1 LPSADIRVF
10 LSYGNHDAVSKL
22 TRSVPLPKNVFSF
35 PANRPATEVIE
46 SLGVAIHGQSFATEA
61 VTTDLSAAYPAPRA
75 GLLNIGVLHTAL
87 SGREGHQ
94 PYAPTTA
101 DRLTDKGYDYWALG
115 HVHNREI
122 VRQSPW
128 IVFPGNTQG
137 RHARETGAKGCM
149 VVEAEPGVGIRSV
162 EFVPTDVARWHH
174 LGIDIAA
181 LSSEDDLHAAVQAE
195 VRAAQVSAED
205 RMLALRLT
213 LAGRGPLHHAIV
225 SNREAIRAQLA
236 ASIGEASA
244 GMAWLEK
251 VRIKV
256 TAPLDLPRLAERDDP
271 IGLLIRSID
280 SLAADPGSSSRW
292 PSRCSPTSGKN
303 SRSNCAGPD
312 SAWALDSPEAL
323 ADALANARE
332 RLLAAIAAEDAM
344 KIEQIDLKAYG
355 HFTSRRLLLGGAA
368 NLHIICGPNEA
379 GKTTLWRA
387 INGALFGIPE
397 RTQDS
402 FLHEA
407 RKLRIGLALDRARS
421 GERLAVMRRKG
432 RVNTLLRYDPTTGN
446 ESARHGAGRP
456 SSRLARR
463 PQSGA
468 VPGHVQ
474 PRPRR
479 PGARRRSAGARPGR
493 CRRKPLRSRRRPD
506 FDPRAACQ
514 ARSRGRSACSN
525 HAHRPR

>member
-1 LPSADIRVF
+1 MRFIHCADIHLDSPLRGLELYDGAPAEEMRHATRRAFANVVDLAIERSADFVLIAGDIFDGDWPDFNTGLYFASQLRRLAGADIRVF

-101 DRLTDKGYDYWALG
+101 DRLSDKGYDYWALG

-149 VVEAEPGVGIRSV
+149 VVEAEVGVGIRSV
-162 EFVPTDVARWHH
+162 EFVATDVARWHH
-174 LGIDIAA
+174 LAIDIAA
-181 LSSEDDLHAAVQAE
+181 LASADELHAAVQAA
-195 VRAAQVSAED
+195 VRAVQVLAEE
-205 RMLALRLT
+205 RILALRLT

-244 GMAWLEK
+244 GRAWLEK

-271 IGLLIRSID
+271 IGLLIRSIE
-280 SLAADPGSSSRW
+280 SLEADPVMLQALAESVLSDLGQKLPAELRGS
-292 PSRCSPTSGKN
+292 
-303 SRSNCAGPD
+303 D
-312 SAWALDSPEAL
+312 SAWALDSPAAL
-323 ADALANARE
+323 ADALGHARE
-332 RLLAAIAAEDAM
+332 RLLAAIAAED
-344 KIEQIDLKAYG
+344 
-355 HFTSRRLLLGGAA
+355 T
-368 NLHIICGPNEA
+368 P
-379 GKTTLWRA
+379 
-387 INGALFGIPE
+387 
-397 RTQDS
+397 
-402 FLHEA
+402 
-407 RKLRIGLALDRARS
+407 
-421 GERLAVMRRKG
+421 
-432 RVNTLLRYDPTTGN
+432 
-446 ESARHGAGRP
+446 
-456 SSRLARR
+456 
-463 PQSGA
+463 
-468 VPGHVQ
+468 
-474 PRPRR
+474 
-479 PGARRRSAGARPGR
+479 
-493 CRRKPLRSRRRPD
+493 
-506 FDPRAACQ
+506 
-514 ARSRGRSACSN
+514 
-525 HAHRPR
+525 

>member
-1 LPSADIRVF
+1 MRFIHCADIHLDSPLRGLELYDGAPAEEMRHATRRAFANVVDLAIERSADFVLIAGDIFDGDWPDFNTGLYFASQLRRLAGADIRVF

-61 VTTDLSAAYPAPRA
+61 VTTDLSAAYAEPRA

-101 DRLTDKGYDYWALG
+101 DRLSDKGYDYWALG

-149 VVEAEPGVGIRSV
+149 VVEAEVGVGIRSV
-162 EFVPTDVARWHH
+162 EFVATDVARWHH
-174 LGIDIAA
+174 LAIDIAGLA
-181 LSSEDDLHAAVQAE
+181 SADELHAAVQAA
-195 VRAAQVSAED
+195 VRAVQVLAEE
-205 RMLALRLT
+205 RILALRLT

-244 GMAWLEK
+244 GRAWLEK

-271 IGLLIRSID
+271 IGLLIRSIESLEAD
-280 SLAADPGSSSRW
+280 PVMLQSLAESVLSDLGQKLPAELRGS
-292 PSRCSPTSGKN
+292 
-303 SRSNCAGPD
+303 D
-312 SAWALDSPEAL
+312 SAWALDSPDAL
-323 ADALANARE
+323 ADALAHARE
-332 RLLAAIAAEDAM
+332 RLLAAIAAED
-344 KIEQIDLKAYG
+344 
-355 HFTSRRLLLGGAA
+355 T
-368 NLHIICGPNEA
+368 P
-379 GKTTLWRA
+379 
-387 INGALFGIPE
+387 
-397 RTQDS
+397 
-402 FLHEA
+402 
-407 RKLRIGLALDRARS
+407 
-421 GERLAVMRRKG
+421 
-432 RVNTLLRYDPTTGN
+432 
-446 ESARHGAGRP
+446 
-456 SSRLARR
+456 
-463 PQSGA
+463 
-468 VPGHVQ
+468 
-474 PRPRR
+474 
-479 PGARRRSAGARPGR
+479 
-493 CRRKPLRSRRRPD
+493 
-506 FDPRAACQ
+506 
-514 ARSRGRSACSN
+514 
-525 HAHRPR
+525 